1 MPTLALIL
9 IAGIWAAFLLPS
21 LLDGR
26 RHAPISTT
34 RNFARSQSL
43 LASVAT
49 PEARDAM
56 QRRRAATRRSRILLS
71 IALAAVG
78 SLVMAIVQGSTTW
91 LAVTIAF
98 DLAFAGYVT
107 LLLHVRQQ
115 VPRRAAV
122 VPLRVVRDTDPH
134 ESSVRVVAGL

>member
-34 RNFARSQSL
+34 RNFARTQSL

-49 PEARDAM
+49 TEARDAL
-56 QRRRAATRRSRILLS
+56 QRRRAAARRSRILLGIGLS
-71 IALAAVG
+71 ALVT
-78 SLVMAIVQGSTTW
+78 LVLAIVQGSTSW
-91 LAVTIAF
+91 LTVTIVL
-98 DLAFAGYVT
+98 DLTFAGYVT
-107 LLLHVRQQ
+107 LLLHMRQSA
-115 VPRRAAV
+115 PRRAAV
-122 VPLRVVRDTDPH
+122 VPLRVVREVDPH